1 MVDLKADVLTIHNQ
15 QVPLQRPKI
24 VASRE
29 VCCRVTLG
37 DNVDV
42 PPMSETVA
50 IGRILDRPNDMKW
63 GVVESNSTCN
73 TSLDGLLVGRTLV
86 NPSANEVPVHLLNLS
101 NLPKRIRQGTN
112 VAICNSVDSILTEGA
127 VIPRPTELPHHLRD
141 LYIRS
146 ANGLTSAE
154 ADQLYDLLFEFS
166 DVFSEGS
173 HDLGRTDF
181 VQHQINTGVAA
192 PIRQAPRRLPLARR
206 EEAASA
212 VQEMYQQGVIEPSA
226 SPWSSP
232 VVLVKKKDGGVRFC
246 VDYRK
251 LNEVTHKDSYPLPR
265 IDDSIEALSGAKWFS
280 TLDLKSGY
288 WQVEMDEKDKE
299 KTAFS
304 IGSGLWQF
312 TVMPF

>member
-1 MVDLKADVLTIHNQ
+1 MPLTARSLAQYPCNLADLSSRVVDLKADVLTFHNQ

-24 VASRE
+24 EASRE

-50 IGRILDRPNDMKW
+50 IGRILDRTNDMKW
-63 GVVESNSTCN
+63 GVIESTNNTCN

-141 LYIRS
+141 LYSQS

-166 DVFSEGS
+166 YVFSEVS
-173 HDLGRTDF
+173 HDLGRTNL
-181 VQHQINTGVAA
+181 VQHQINTRVAA
-192 PIRQAPRRLPLARR
+192 PIRQAPQ
-206 EEAASA
+206 SF
-212 VQEMYQQGVIEPSA
+212 YTK
-226 SPWSSP
+226 
-232 VVLVKKKDGGVRFC
+232 VLVVVRVNTC
-246 VDYRK
+246 
-251 LNEVTHKDSYPLPR
+251 DSC
-265 IDDSIEALSGAKWFS
+265 F
-280 TLDLKSGY
+280 
-288 WQVEMDEKDKE
+288 
-299 KTAFS
+299 F
-304 IGSGLWQF
+304 F
-312 TVMPF
+312 T